1 MQKASGMPPF
11 QINYMYTTTIKRA
24 VLGACILFSGMAA
37 VAQTAD
43 EIIDKHL
50 TAIGGKDA
58 WQKINS
64 IKQEGNVQVQGADV
78 AVSIT
83 VLHGKGSRQDIAV
96 MGMSGYQILTP
107 TAGWSYMP
115 FQGQTKPEPVT
126 ADQLKESADSYDA
139 HGALVNFKQKGH
151 TVEYLGKEDIEG
163 TETFKLRVTH
173 KSGKTETIFVDPAS
187 YYIVRTITK
196 QKANGQEMDVTTNLS
211 NYKKL
216 PEGIVVPMSIG
227 LPFGELTITKVEVNP
242 PVDEKVFKPENL

>member
-1 MQKASGMPPF
+1 
-11 QINYMYTTTIKRA
+11 MYTTTLKRTL
-24 VLGACILFSGMAA
+24 LGAGLLFSSIA
-37 VAQTAD
+37 VFGQTAD
-43 EIIDKHL
+43 EIIDKHIA
-50 TAIGGKDA
+50 AIGGKEA

-78 AVSIT
+78 AITIT
-83 VLHGKGSRQDIAV
+83 VLNGKGSRQDIAV
-96 MGMSGYQILTP
+96 MGMTGYQIVTP

-126 ADQLKESADSYDA
+126 ADQLKEGADSYDA
-139 HGALVNFKQKGH
+139 QGALVNFKQKGH
-151 TVEYLGKEDIEG
+151 SVEYLGKEDIEG
-163 TETFKLRVTH
+163 TETYKLRVTH
-173 KSGKTETIFVDPAS
+173 KSGKTETIFVDPTS
-187 YYIVRTITK
+187 YYIVRAISK

-242 PVDEKVFKPENL
+242 PVDEKVFKPDNM